1 MMKTC
6 SRDLL
11 QQMTETYKTRIA
23 GTDDF
28 RSTLD
33 ALFFTALRAARES
46 DTLRQFDCFKEAE
59 RYLLR
64 IAELSERVDGRYGRG
79 REELRRGEILRRA
92 DSSRKGRTA
101 FGLSAVRIEIRTG
114 RAPAARERGSLF
126 SINRFESVLTGG
138 AGRHNRPLFVCRSA
152 CRKYIRRLS

>member
-1 MMKTC
+1 MIDAGQFTGSREGRICAALVFLAINFPHGTAGQKCTMMKTC

-46 DTLRQFDCFKEAE
+46 DTLRQFDCFKGGRTLFAAH
-59 RYLLR
+59 RGV
-64 IAELSERVDGRYGRG
+64 ELS
-79 REELRRGEILRRA
+79 
-92 DSSRKGRTA
+92 
-101 FGLSAVRIEIRTG
+101 
-114 RAPAARERGSLF
+114 
-126 SINRFESVLTGG
+126 G
-138 AGRHNRPLFVCRSA
+138 AG
-152 CRKYIRRLS
+152 

>member
-46 DTLRQFDCFKEAE
+46 DTLPPPHPPPAAAS
-59 RYLLR
+59 YLMR
-64 IAELSERVDGRYGRG
+64 IAASSYLS
-79 REELRRGEILRRA
+79 
-92 DSSRKGRTA
+92 
-101 FGLSAVRIEIRTG
+101 GLMAGMAVGGKNCDAEKSPD
-114 RAPAARERGSLF
+114 APARREKNGQ
-126 SINRFESVLTGG
+126 
-138 AGRHNRPLFVCRSA
+138 RSA
-152 CRKYIRRLS
+152 

>member
-64 IAELSERVDGRYGRG
+64 IAASSYLSGLMAGMAVGGKNCDAEKSSDAPAR
-79 REELRRGEILRRA
+79 REKE
-92 DSSRKGRTA
+92 RTA
-101 FGLSAVRIEIRTG
+101 FGLSTVRVEVCFT
-114 RAPAARERGSLF
+114 ESLPHGGEVYF
-126 SINRFESVLTGG
+126 FDKCCFGFVLTERADG
-138 AGRHNRPLFVCRSA
+138 
-152 CRKYIRRLS
+152 

>member
-64 IAELSERVDGRYGRG
+64 IAASSYLSGLMAGMAVGGKNCDAEKSPDAPAR
-79 REELRRGEILRRA
+79 RE
-92 DSSRKGRTA
+92 KN
-101 FGLSAVRIEIRTG
+101 GLSAVRVEVCFTRES
-114 RAPAARERGSLF
+114 AARRRSL
-126 SINRFESVLTGG
+126 
-138 AGRHNRPLFVCRSA
+138 LFR
-152 CRKYIRRLS
+152 

>member
-64 IAELSERVDGRYGRG
+64 IAASSYLSG
-79 REELRRGEILRRA
+79 L
-92 DSSRKGRTA
+92 TA
-101 FGLSAVRIEIRTG
+101 GMAVGAKIIY
-114 RAPAARERGSLF
+114 AI
-126 SINRFESVLTGG
+126 INQV
-138 AGRHNRPLFVCRSA
+138 
-152 CRKYIRRLS
+152 

>member
-46 DTLRQFDCFKEAE
+46 DTLRQFDCFMHAFNHLFQGG
-59 RYLLR
+59 RTLFAAHR
-64 IAELSERVDGRYGRG
+64 GVELSERVDGGYGRG

-92 DSSRKGRTA
+92 GSSRKGRTA
-101 FGLSAVRIEIRTG
+101 FGLSTVRVEVCFTRES
-114 RAPAARERGSLF
+114 AARRRSL
-126 SINRFESVLTGG
+126 
-138 AGRHNRPLFVCRSA
+138 LFR
-152 CRKYIRRLS
+152 

>member
-64 IAELSERVDGRYGRG
+64 IAAGMAVGGKNCDAEK
-79 REELRRGEILRRA
+79 
-92 DSSRKGRTA
+92 SSD
-101 FGLSAVRIEIRTG
+101 
-114 RAPAARERGSLF
+114 APARREKDGQ
-126 SINRFESVLTGG
+126 
-138 AGRHNRPLFVCRSA
+138 RSA
-152 CRKYIRRLS
+152 

>member
-64 IAELSERVDGRYGRG
+64 IAASSYLSGLTAGMAVGGKNCDAEKSSDAPARREKDGQR
-79 REELRRGEILRRA
+79 
-92 DSSRKGRTA
+92 
-101 FGLSAVRIEIRTG
+101 FGLSTVRVEVCFTRES
-114 RAPAARERGSLF
+114 AARRRSL
-126 SINRFESVLTGG
+126 
-138 AGRHNRPLFVCRSA
+138 LFR
-152 CRKYIRRLS
+152 

>member
-64 IAELSERVDGRYGRG
+64 IAASSYLSGLTAGMAVGGKN
-79 REELRRGEILRRA
+79 LRRGEILRRA
-92 DSSRKGRTA
+92 GSSRKGRTA
-101 FGLSAVRIEIRTG
+101 FGLSTVRVEVCFTRES
-114 RAPAARERGSLF
+114 AARRRSL
-126 SINRFESVLTGG
+126 
-138 AGRHNRPLFVCRSA
+138 LFR
-152 CRKYIRRLS
+152 

>member
-46 DTLRQFDCFKEAE
+46 DTLFVCDEDIWSDTLRQFDCFKEAE

-64 IAELSERVDGRYGRG
+64 IAASSYLSGLMAGMAVGGKNCDAEKSSDAPTR
-79 REELRRGEILRRA
+79 REKNGQ
-92 DSSRKGRTA
+92 
-101 FGLSAVRIEIRTG
+101 
-114 RAPAARERGSLF
+114 
-126 SINRFESVLTGG
+126 
-138 AGRHNRPLFVCRSA
+138 RSA
-152 CRKYIRRLS
+152 

>member
-33 ALFFTALRAARES
+33 ALFFTALR
-46 DTLRQFDCFKEAE
+46 QFDCFKEAE

-64 IAELSERVDGRYGRG
+64 IAASSYLSGLTAGMAVGGKNCDAEK
-79 REELRRGEILRRA
+79 
-92 DSSRKGRTA
+92 SSD
-101 FGLSAVRIEIRTG
+101 
-114 RAPAARERGSLF
+114 APARREKDGQ
-126 SINRFESVLTGG
+126 
-138 AGRHNRPLFVCRSA
+138 RSA
-152 CRKYIRRLS
+152 

>member
-1 MMKTC
+1 MMTTC

-64 IAELSERVDGRYGRG
+64 IAASSYLSGLTAGMAVGGKNCDAEK
-79 REELRRGEILRRA
+79 
-92 DSSRKGRTA
+92 SSD
-101 FGLSAVRIEIRTG
+101 
-114 RAPAARERGSLF
+114 APARREKNGQ
-126 SINRFESVLTGG
+126 
-138 AGRHNRPLFVCRSA
+138 RSA
-152 CRKYIRRLS
+152 

>member
-46 DTLRQFDCFKEAE
+46 DTLRE

-64 IAELSERVDGRYGRG
+64 IAASSYLSGLMAGMAVGGKNCDAEKSSDAPTRREKDGQ
-79 REELRRGEILRRA
+79 
-92 DSSRKGRTA
+92 
-101 FGLSAVRIEIRTG
+101 
-114 RAPAARERGSLF
+114 
-126 SINRFESVLTGG
+126 
-138 AGRHNRPLFVCRSA
+138 RSA
-152 CRKYIRRLS
+152 

>member
-11 QQMTETYKTRIA
+11 QQMTETYKTRID

-64 IAELSERVDGRYGRG
+64 IAASSYLSGLMAGMAVGGKNCDAEK
-79 REELRRGEILRRA
+79 
-92 DSSRKGRTA
+92 SSD
-101 FGLSAVRIEIRTG
+101 
-114 RAPAARERGSLF
+114 APARREKDGQ
-126 SINRFESVLTGG
+126 
-138 AGRHNRPLFVCRSA
+138 RSA
-152 CRKYIRRLS
+152 

>member
-64 IAELSERVDGRYGRG
+64 IAASSYLSGLMAGMASQESSALFNSTALSPAFD
-79 REELRRGEILRRA
+79 RA
-92 DSSRKGRTA
+92 S
-101 FGLSAVRIEIRTG
+101 FNNV
-114 RAPAARERGSLF
+114 
-126 SINRFESVLTGG
+126 
-138 AGRHNRPLFVCRSA
+138 
-152 CRKYIRRLS
+152 

>member
-64 IAELSERVDGRYGRG
+64 IAASSYLSGLIFRFQVHFAEQGARQPSEFRV
-79 REELRRGEILRRA
+79 RR
-92 DSSRKGRTA
+92 
-101 FGLSAVRIEIRTG
+101 FAVEKEGIT
-114 RAPAARERGSLF
+114 
-126 SINRFESVLTGG
+126 
-138 AGRHNRPLFVCRSA
+138 
-152 CRKYIRRLS
+152 

>member
-64 IAELSERVDGRYGRG
+64 IAASSYLSGLMAGMAVGGKNCDAEKSSDAPTR
-79 REELRRGEILRRA
+79 RE
-92 DSSRKGRTA
+92 KGRTA
-101 FGLSAVRIEIRTG
+101 FGLSTVRVEVCFTRES
-114 RAPAARERGSLF
+114 AARRRSL
-126 SINRFESVLTGG
+126 
-138 AGRHNRPLFVCRSA
+138 LFR
-152 CRKYIRRLS
+152 

>member
-33 ALFFTALRAARES
+33 ALFHRVAR
-46 DTLRQFDCFKEAE
+46 CA
-59 RYLLR
+59 
-64 IAELSERVDGRYGRG
+64 
-79 REELRRGEILRRA
+79 
-92 DSSRKGRTA
+92 
-101 FGLSAVRIEIRTG
+101 
-114 RAPAARERGSLF
+114 
-126 SINRFESVLTGG
+126 
-138 AGRHNRPLFVCRSA
+138 
-152 CRKYIRRLS
+152 

>member
-64 IAELSERVDGRYGRG
+64 IAASSYLSGLMAGMAVGGKNCDAEKSSDAPTRREKDGQ
-79 REELRRGEILRRA
+79 RA
-92 DSSRKGRTA
+92 A
-101 FGLSAVRIEIRTG
+101 
-114 RAPAARERGSLF
+114 
-126 SINRFESVLTGG
+126 
-138 AGRHNRPLFVCRSA
+138 
-152 CRKYIRRLS
+152 

>member
-46 DTLRQFDCFKEAE
+46 GTLRQFDCFKEAE

-64 IAELSERVDGRYGRG
+64 IAASSYLSGLMAGMAVGGKNCDAEKSSDAPTR
-79 REELRRGEILRRA
+79 REKNGQ
-92 DSSRKGRTA
+92 
-101 FGLSAVRIEIRTG
+101 
-114 RAPAARERGSLF
+114 
-126 SINRFESVLTGG
+126 
-138 AGRHNRPLFVCRSA
+138 RSA
-152 CRKYIRRLS
+152 

>member
-64 IAELSERVDGRYGRG
+64 IAASSYLSGLMAGMAVGGKNCDAEKSSDAQLVAKRTDSVRLEHCPCRSLFHPRVC
-79 REELRRGEILRRA
+79 
-92 DSSRKGRTA
+92 RTEA
-101 FGLSAVRIEIRTG
+101 KFTFSISAVS
-114 RAPAARERGSLF
+114 GSF
-126 SINRFESVLTGG
+126 
-138 AGRHNRPLFVCRSA
+138 
-152 CRKYIRRLS
+152 